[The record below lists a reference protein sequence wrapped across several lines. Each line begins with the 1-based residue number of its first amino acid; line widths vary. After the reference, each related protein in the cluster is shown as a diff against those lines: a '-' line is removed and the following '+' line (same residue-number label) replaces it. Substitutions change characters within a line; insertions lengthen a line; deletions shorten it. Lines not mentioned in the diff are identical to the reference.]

1 MSVNEITK
9 GIFIDIKRNN
19 PRTEPSGALKLKLQG
34 ENEEP
39 TKVSEK
45 QQPMS

>member
-19 PRTEPSGALKLKLQG
+19 PRTEPSGALKVQG

-45 QQPMS
+45 KQPMS